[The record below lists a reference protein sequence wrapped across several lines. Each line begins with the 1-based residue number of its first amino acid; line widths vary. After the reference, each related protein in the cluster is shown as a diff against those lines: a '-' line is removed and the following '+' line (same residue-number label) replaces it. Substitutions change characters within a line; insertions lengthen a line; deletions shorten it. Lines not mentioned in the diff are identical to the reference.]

1 MQITTSYEYGND
13 EYTEENSVW
22 ESTDPTVATVV
33 KGLVTPLKAG
43 AATITLKVGAKPY
56 VALTVT
62 VAANEWI
69 EIGTPEQF
77 NSIHSEGSYLTGGAE
92 VRNIITKITANPD
105 VTFRDTGLF
114 IGLAC
119 NGSDDVKLTNA
130 FAITDLTLDIYCT
143 KPGSGKVVQ
152 NNVHT
157 YADKAALL
165 AEQKVLMDS
174 WDQAFWGFL
183 NAEAVVEA

>member
-1 MQITTSYEYGND
+1 MR
-13 EYTEENSVW
+13 
-22 ESTDPTVATVV
+22 
-33 KGLVTPLKAG
+33 LK
-43 AATITLKVGAKPY
+43 T
-56 VALTVT
+56 
-62 VAANEWI
+62 
-69 EIGTPEQF
+69 
-77 NSIHSEGSYLTGGAE
+77 
-92 VRNIITKITANPD
+92 R
-105 VTFRDTGLF
+105 
-114 IGLAC
+114 
-119 NGSDDVKLTNA
+119 KLH
-130 FAITDLTLDIYCT
+130 

>member
-1 MQITTSYEYGND
+1 MGHPTLKNEKLQITTSYEYGND

-77 NSIHSEGSYLTGGAE
+77 NSIHNEGTDGSPLNGNYVLTADLDFAGKEA
-92 VRNIITKITANPD
+92 
-105 VTFRDTGLF
+105 LF
-114 IGLAC
+114 SSWEK
-119 NGSDDVKLTNA
+119 N
-130 FAITDLTLDIYCT
+130 LD
-143 KPGSGKVVQ
+143 
-152 NNVHT
+152 
-157 YADKAALL
+157 ALL
-165 AEQKVLMDS
+165 RECLTETVMRLKTRKLHKQAEIT
-174 WDQAFWGFL
+174 FL
-183 NAEAVVEA
+183 IRAYSDM

>member
-77 NSIHSEGSYLTGGAE
+77 NSIHSKGTDGSPLNGNYVLTADLDFAGKEALFSSWEKRPRRALTGVFDG
-92 VRNIITKITANPD
+92 
-105 VTFRDTGLF
+105 
-114 IGLAC
+114 
-119 NGSDDVKLTNA
+119 NGYAIKNA
-130 FAITDLTLDIYCT
+130 KVAQA
-143 KPGSGKVVQ
+143 GSGKVVQ